1 MGTARLAVPS
11 LEDAVVRVTAVE
23 THLVEVPLGRTYY
36 TSNRPIERASQIMVK
51 VSTDE
56 GVVGWGE
63 SHGSPLPQVAAIIQN
78 ELAPLLIGEDPRE
91 VERLWQRMF
100 ARTTSR
106 RASRTEF
113 SGASLPKGAGK
124 PQTMAAIAGL
134 DIALW
139 DIVGKLYQA
148 PVWRLL
154 GGFRSRI
161 PTYVT
166 GGYYPAEGEP
176 DPLEDEFAGLV
187 EQGWRAVKLKAG
199 GVPPAEDAERARR
212 VREAIGPDIELYI
225 DASQGFSVREAIE
238 VGRAYEELGVVW
250 FEEPVHWYDDI
261 TGLGIVSDAL
271 RIPITSGESEYTKN
285 GVRDLVL
292 RGRIAICNYDVTKS
306 GGLTDGR
313 KIAALLETFH
323 VEFSPHHAAHVQAC
337 LAAAVP
343 NGRNVEMHADRDRD
357 PLWEDLFSRKP
368 DFVDGDLVLD
378 ETPGLGFDV
387 DEEALA
393 RLGERFQG

>member
-1 MGTARLAVPS
+1 MAHISAI
-11 LEDAVVRVTAVE
+11 E
-23 THLVEVPLGRTYY
+23 TYTVDVPLGRTFYA
-36 TSNRPIERASQIMVK
+36 SNRPIERASQIMVK
-51 VSTDE
+51 LFTDE

-63 SHGSPLPQVAAIIQN
+63 SHGSPLPQVAAIIQD
-78 ELAPLLIGEDPRE
+78 ELAPLLIGEDPLQ
-91 VERLWQRMF
+91 VEALWQRMF
-100 ARTTSR
+100 ARTTER
-106 RASRTEF
+106 RSSQAEF

-124 PQTMAAIAGL
+124 PQTMAAIGGL
-134 DIALW
+134 DTALW
-139 DIVGKLYQA
+139 DLAGKLLEV

-176 DPLEDEFAGLV
+176 DPVEEEFAGLV
-187 EQGWRAVKLKAG
+187 EGGWRAVKLKAG
-199 GVPPAEDAERARR
+199 GLSPREDVERARR
-212 VREAIGPDIELYI
+212 VRESIGSEVELYV
-225 DASQGFSVREAIE
+225 DASQGFSVKEAIE
-238 VGRAYEELGVVW
+238 AGRGYEELGVVW

-261 TGLGIVSDAL
+261 AGLRMVADAV

-285 GVRDLVL
+285 GVRDLVVQ
-292 RGRIAICNYDVTKS
+292 GGISICNFDVTKA
-306 GGLTDGR
+306 GGITDGR
-313 KIAALLETFH
+313 KIAALLEVFH

-343 NGRNVEMHADRDRD
+343 NGRSVEMHADRDRD

-368 DFVDGDLVLD
+368 EFVDGDLVLD

-387 DEEALA
+387 DEDALA
-393 RLGERFQG
+393 RFGERYGT